1 MVARE
6 LAGSPHTA
14 VSAPARS
21 EEGVQVALVVDADAV
36 SRRFVELALATHG
49 GFVVESALDAAGA
62 IDTLCTHLVDCIVS
76 ELDLNDMNGLQL
88 FRRLSQ
94 ERRLRGIPFV
104 VLSSDKRASTKVAA
118 LRAGVDDYLT
128 KPVDAA
134 EFAARAVALVD
145 RQRRIRESLRRR
157 SYTLAGEFS
166 AMPFTDLISVIEMG
180 RRSGVLSVATPS
192 AVGQVYFDE
201 GRVIHAVYMNLTGRS
216 AIYQLVAESEGS
228 FEFSPGPSSLSA
240 EQHTIAESAMAL
252 IMEGARI
259 FDTERASRPGVA
271 VTSRRLRAESTVPPA
286 GLKPPLTPETTL
298 GGLFEL
304 AVRDQFA
311 LGELRLWTP
320 DELARWTAS
329 DGSRDRLHVALI
341 ADLPEGVS
349 AILSLAGAPSE
360 RWVLGSLGPEKKSFG
375 LSFFFRHERTL
386 DVVLID
392 AQDPGAVETCLSR
405 VPSFVVVAPPDGD
418 FFALGVKARVAL
430 ERLLHRLGPPAII
443 GVGNP
448 ALDGALRDV
457 TRDLRASVVRCAEGR
472 LGEGSCDL
480 RTLLIRGIR
489 LWTSTGPPRDTP
501 PEPIR

>member
-1 MVARE
+1 MVAYER
-6 LAGSPHTA
+6 A
-14 VSAPARS
+14 VTPLGHAAS
-21 EEGVQVALVVDADAV
+21 EAEERPTTALVVDADAV
-36 SRRFVELALATHG
+36 SRRFVEIALSKYGSFA
-49 GFVVESALDAAGA
+49 VEAALDAAGA
-62 IDTLCTHLVDCIVS
+62 IDTLASHVVDVIVS

-134 EFAARAVALVD
+134 EFAARAVSLVE
-145 RQRRIRESLRRR
+145 RQRRVRQGLRQR

-166 AMPFTDLISVIEMG
+166 AMPFTDLIGMIEMG
-180 RRSGVLSVATPS
+180 RRSGVLSVVTPA
-192 AVGQVYFDE
+192 AVGQVHFDE
-201 GRVIHAVYMNLTGRS
+201 GRVIHALYMNLTGRS
-216 AIYQLVAESEGS
+216 AFYQLVAETEGS
-228 FEFSPGPSSLSA
+228 FEFSPGPSSLA
-240 EQHTIAESAMAL
+240 PEQHTITESAMAL
-252 IMEGARI
+252 IMEGARL
-259 FDTERASRPGVA
+259 FDTERASRPGVPVA
-271 VTSRRLRAESTVPPA
+271 SRRRAVSTLPPA
-286 GLKPPLTPETTL
+286 GLKPPLAPETTL

-304 AVRDQFA
+304 AVRDQFV
-311 LGELRLWTP
+311 LGELRLWTN

-329 DGSRDRLHVALI
+329 DGSRDRLHVVLI

-349 AILSLAGAPSE
+349 TLLSMAGAPSE

-375 LSFFFRHERTL
+375 LSFFFRHERML

-392 AQDPGAVETCLSR
+392 AQDPGSVEACLSR
-405 VPSFVVVAPPDGD
+405 VPSFVIVAPPDGD

-430 ERLLHRLGPPAII
+430 ERLLHRLEPPAVI
-443 GVGNP
+443 GVGN
-448 ALDGALRDV
+448 ASLDGALRDI
-457 TRDLRASVVRCAEGR
+457 TRELAGSVLRCAEGR
-472 LGEGSCDL
+472 VGEGSCDL

-489 LWTSTGPPRDTP
+489 LWTSTGPPRETA